1 MIGRWKSGG
10 NPPPDA
16 RRRKM
21 IAQTGEFLT
30 WALENGVD
38 LPMIPRKRV
47 DDGGFTELM
56 KLRGGREMVNRWWLR
71 TLEMIESRE
80 RR

>member
-1 MIGRWKSGG
+1 
-10 NPPPDA
+10 
-16 RRRKM
+16 
-21 IAQTGEFLT
+21 
-30 WALENGVD
+30 
-38 LPMIPRKRV
+38 MIPRKRV